1 MQRRWIAKASVWL
14 DKRRTEITVS
24 QRTTPRNAITEKYT
38 DEQQE
43 LLVEALRVLQLSV
56 IGFDLNFQHFEG
68 TLEAVYDGFATA
80 DLAGPTRT
88 DEFTNEVIRRV
99 RTKVEVWSSLG

>member
-1 MQRRWIAKASVWL
+1 MTQTIVVL
-14 DKRRTEITVS
+14 EGDQTG
-24 QRTTPRNAITEKYT
+24 
-38 DEQQE
+38 QE
-43 LLVEALRVLQLSV
+43 LLVEALRVLQPSA
-56 IGFDLNFQHFEG
+56 IGFDLHFQHFEG